1 MRTRLECL
9 SGVSFARL
17 GTEVSTYGALCE
29 TKIALTARAETFNLV
44 GRYLSFRHVKLLD
57 DEPTLRKR

>member
-1 MRTRLECL
+1 MSVWCFVRPLRY
-9 SGVSFARL
+9 R
-17 GTEVSTYGALCE
+17 STYGALCE
-29 TKIALTARAETFNLV
+29 TKIALTARAEMFNLV